1 MKEILYYDGKAL
13 VCITLYDTEGNIIP
27 NATVTFTEMNTG
39 RTFELKTDLNGYFTE
54 VLPEG
59 DYELAIKANGIKATT
74 GYIYVHNCNADIEIP
89 EIPVVECDCYCHKS
103 DFISAI
109 RRIFAKILAIF
120 GQKHECCDH
129 SAV

>member
-1 MKEILYYDGKAL
+1 
-13 VCITLYDTEGNIIP
+13 
-27 NATVTFTEMNTG
+27 MNTG

-59 DYELAIKANGIKATT
+59 DYELTIKANGIKTTT

-120 GQKHECCDH
+120 GTKHECCEH